1 MEKQQNF
8 ADFEYTQRRRTTKRE
23 AFLEKMDAT
32 LPWREWVSLVEPY
45 YPAGKR
51 GRRPQEIE
59 RMLRMT
65 MLQTWFNLS
74 DEGIEDAVYDSYA
87 MKTFMRIDF
96 MCGEQV
102 PDATTL
108 CKFRKLLN
116 EHGLQKKFF
125 AQVQDLLAK
134 EGKLVSG
141 GTIVDATIVEAPNS
155 TKNKEKKRDA
165 EMHSVKKNTKWYY
178 GMRAHI
184 GVDPLHGFVHT
195 VVSTGANEAECKVAP
210 RLLRAEDTVVYG
222 DAGYLKMDSYVTDGV
237 DREYRINRQRGTFK
251 RHYGDGLA
259 WQFEK
264 EIEKRKSSVR
274 CKVECIFHIVKDV
287 FHWRKTRYK
296 GIYKNDCHANLLFAS
311 ANLYLLAGMKA
322 GKLSTA
328 AG

>member
-8 ADFEYTQRRRTTKRE
+8 TDLEYTNRRRTTKRE

-32 LPWREWVSLVEPY
+32 LPWKDWVALVVPY
-45 YPAGKR
+45 YPNGKR
-51 GRRPQEIE
+51 GRRPVEIE
-59 RMLRMT
+59 QMLRMT

-74 DEGIEDAVYDSYA
+74 DEGIEDAIYDSYA
-87 MKTFMRIDF
+87 MKTFMGIDF
-96 MCGEQV
+96 SMGEQV

-125 AQVQDLLAK
+125 NQVQELLAK

-155 TKNKEKKRDA
+155 TKNREKKRDP
-165 EMHSVKKNTKWYY
+165 EMHSTKMITKWYF
-178 GMRAHI
+178 GMRVHI
-184 GVDPLHGFVHT
+184 GTDPYYGFVHDII
-195 VVSTGANEAECKVAP
+195 STAANEAEGKVAAN
-210 RLLRAEDTVVYG
+210 LLREDDTVVYG
-222 DAGYLKMDSYVTDGV
+222 DAGYLKMDKHVTDGI
-237 DREYRINRQRGTFK
+237 DREYKINRQRGTFK

-259 WQFEK
+259 WQYEK

-274 CKVECIFHIVKDV
+274 CKVEYVFHIVKDI

-296 GIYKNDCHANLLFAS
+296 GIHKNNCHAHLLFAS
-311 ANLYLLAGMKA
+311 ANLYMLAMG
-322 GKLSTA
+322 
-328 AG
+328 